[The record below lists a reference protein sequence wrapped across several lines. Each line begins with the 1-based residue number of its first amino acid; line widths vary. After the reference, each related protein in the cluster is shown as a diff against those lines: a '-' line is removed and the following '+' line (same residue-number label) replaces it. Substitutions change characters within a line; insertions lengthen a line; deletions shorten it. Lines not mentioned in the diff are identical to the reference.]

1 MDVKYIVD
9 IIHDLS
15 SVARDLVLMAVI
27 WDWMR
32 NLEETQSILSFLQK
46 SRCPWRSSHPA
57 GSLQGLE
64 LPVRTEN

>member
-32 NLEETQSILSFLQK
+32 NLEETQSIPAEVQVSLAKFPP
-46 SRCPWRSSHPA
+46 SRQSARSGAAS
-57 GSLQGLE
+57 
-64 LPVRTEN
+64 EN